1 MRARK
6 IATILFMVMAA
17 VVWGKSLYYYQGFS
31 DPAMNVT
38 NYNSGGWQWNF
49 RMSRDMIAYD
59 IYNDYGGGA
68 GPDNT
73 GTVRR
78 WDNGLLEIYG
88 RPNNGALWWNT
99 WYIGDGAK
107 FSPSGAGLGVVNATP
122 EEPFGFTVIRYTNSL
137 DPRAYTFAGGSQK
150 WVYMSV

>member
-38 NYNSGGWQWNF
+38 TYNSGGWQWNF
-49 RMSRDMIAYD
+49 PMSRDMMVWEVQDSFDATDRDFPATI
-59 IYNDYGGGA
+59 
-68 GPDNT
+68 
-73 GTVRR
+73 RR
-78 WDNGLLEIYG
+78 QNHDMLEIYG
-88 RPNNGALWWNT
+88 RPNKSALAWNN